1 MGRTNDT
8 PGTGAPP
15 SRPAERHERDL
26 KSVNTKLRDLIA
38 SLEGQRQQ
46 YQRRRAEGTSPE
58 PAPAAPEAEDLEKRR
73 LQSELALA
81 REALDQRSKE
91 EERLRERLQEIE
103 REHRRICDDYVV
115 VEERNTDL
123 ASLFVAL
130 SRLHGTL
137 ERNEVMAAIQEIVT
151 NIVGSEEMAVY
162 ELAAGSKELEPAWTF
177 GVDGAHLPRI
187 RVGEGVIGRVA
198 AAGEPFVAW
207 ERTCAEEP
215 ALTACIP
222 LKVGERVTGALAI
235 YHLLGHKAVL
245 GNLDRQIFDLLGAHA
260 GAALYFTALHQR
272 HGFGAR

>member
-1 MGRTNDT
+1 MSRSKDI
-8 PGTGAPP
+8 PGSPP
-15 SRPAERHERDL
+15 PPGGTAERRERDL

-46 YQRRRAEGTSPE
+46 YQRRRSEGTGPE
-58 PAPAAPEAEDLEKRR
+58 PTPAAPEPEDLEKRR
-73 LQSELALA
+73 LSAELALA

-137 ERNEVMAAIQEIVT
+137 ERAEVMAAIQEIVT

-162 ELAAGSKELEPAWTF
+162 ELSPGSSELELAWAF
-177 GVDGAHLPRI
+177 GVDGTRLPRI
-187 RVGEGVIGRVA
+187 RLGEGVIGRVA
-198 AAGEPFVAW
+198 AEGEPFVAW
-207 ERTCAEEP
+207 DRACAEEP

-222 LKVGERVTGALAI
+222 LKVGERVTGTLAI

>member
-1 MGRTNDT
+1 MSRAKDI
-8 PGTGAPP
+8 PGSPPP
-15 SRPAERHERDL
+15 SGATERRERDL
-26 KSVNTKLRDLIA
+26 QSVNTKLRDLIA

-46 YQRRRAEGTSPE
+46 LQRRHAEGLAPE
-58 PAPAAPEAEDLEKRR
+58 PAASAPAPDDLEKRR
-73 LQSELALA
+73 MTAELALA
-81 REALDQRSKE
+81 REALDQRSRE
-91 EERLRERLQEIE
+91 EERLREKLQEIE
-103 REHRRICDDYVV
+103 REHRRICDEYVV

-137 ERNEVMAAIQEIVT
+137 DRAEVLAAIQEIVT

-162 ELAAGSKELEPAWTF
+162 ELSPGSNQLELAWSF
-177 GVDGAHLPRI
+177 GLDGSRGSTVRL
-187 RVGEGVIGRVA
+187 GEGVIGRVA
-198 AAGEPFVAW
+198 AGGEPFVAW
-207 ERTCAEEP
+207 DRGCAEEP

-260 GAALYFTALHQR
+260 GTALYFTALHLR

>member
-1 MGRTNDT
+1 MSRTKDI
-8 PGTGAPP
+8 PGSPP
-15 SRPAERHERDL
+15 PGGGTAERRERDL

-46 YQRRRAEGTSPE
+46 YQRRRSEGTGPE
-58 PAPAAPEAEDLEKRR
+58 PSPAAPEPEDLEKRR
-73 LQSELALA
+73 LSAELALA

-137 ERNEVMAAIQEIVT
+137 ERAEVMAAIQEIVT

-162 ELAAGSKELEPAWTF
+162 ELSPGSRELELAWAF
-177 GVDGAHLPRI
+177 GVDGTRQPRV
-187 RVGEGVIGRVA
+187 RLGEGVIGRVTA
-198 AAGEPFVAW
+198 QGEPFVAW
-207 ERTCAEEP
+207 ERACAEEP

-235 YHLLGHKAVL
+235 YQLLGHKAVL

-260 GAALYFTALHQR
+260 GAALYFTVLHQR